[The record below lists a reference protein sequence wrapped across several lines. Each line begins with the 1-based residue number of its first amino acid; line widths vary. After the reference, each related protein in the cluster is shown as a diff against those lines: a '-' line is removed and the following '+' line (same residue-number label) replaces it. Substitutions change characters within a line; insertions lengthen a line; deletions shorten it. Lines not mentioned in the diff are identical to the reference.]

1 MSSPTQAILSL
12 SDKTGLVDLAQT
24 LRDLDIDLIASGGT
38 ARAIRQAGF
47 PVRDVA
53 DLTGAPEMLGGRVKT
68 LHPAV
73 HGGIL
78 ARNTGADQ
86 ADLAAQGYRPISLVF
101 CNLYPFQQTVAREDV
116 SLAEAI
122 EEIDIGGVTLLR
134 AAAKNFERVTVVCD
148 PADYNTVLAELASG
162 RETSLATRQRL
173 ALKAFHH
180 TAAYDAAISAYLR
193 EQFEAQSLPLRYGM
207 NPYQKPAQVYTASG
221 ELPITVLNG
230 APGFINLLDAL
241 NSWQL
246 VSELKTA
253 LGLPAAASFKHVSPA
268 GAGVAVPLSDSEAKA
283 YFVDD
288 MDLSP
293 LATAYA
299 RARGADRISSY
310 GDWIALSDEVDLST
324 AKVIGREVSDGVIA
338 PAYAPEALA
347 LLSKKKGGGYPVLQI
362 DPAYTPPEMETRQVF
377 GLHLLQRRNQ
387 FQIDEG
393 LLTNIVSAGKG
404 LPDSAKRD
412 LLIATIALK
421 YTQSNSVCY
430 ALNGQVIGLGAGQQS
445 RIHCTRLA
453 GHKVDLWWLR
463 QHPRVLDLRF
473 KSGVRRADKN
483 NAIDLFLI
491 DEMSA
496 AERAE
501 WESAFEQ
508 LPTFFTAAERA
519 QWLAQ
524 LDEVALSSDAFFPF
538 RDSIDRA
545 QRSGVKYVIEPGGA
559 LRDDTVIQAADEYGM
574 TLIFS
579 GLRLFH
585 H

>member
-1 MSSPTQAILSL
+1 
-12 SDKTGLVDLAQT
+12 
-24 LRDLDIDLIASGGT
+24 
-38 ARAIRQAGF
+38 
-47 PVRDVA
+47 
-53 DLTGAPEMLGGRVKT
+53 
-68 LHPAV
+68 
-73 HGGIL
+73 
-78 ARNTGADQ
+78 
-86 ADLAAQGYRPISLVF
+86 
-101 CNLYPFQQTVAREDV
+101 
-116 SLAEAI
+116 
-122 EEIDIGGVTLLR
+122 
-134 AAAKNFERVTVVCD
+134 
-148 PADYNTVLAELASG
+148 
-162 RETSLATRQRL
+162 
-173 ALKAFHH
+173 
-180 TAAYDAAISAYLR
+180 
-193 EQFEAQSLPLRYGM
+193 
-207 NPYQKPAQVYTASG
+207 
-221 ELPITVLNG
+221 
-230 APGFINLLDAL
+230 
-241 NSWQL
+241 
-246 VSELKTA
+246 
-253 LGLPAAASFKHVSPA
+253 
-268 GAGVAVPLSDSEAKA
+268 
-283 YFVDD
+283 
-288 MDLSP
+288 
-293 LATAYA
+293 
-299 RARGADRISSY
+299 
-310 GDWIALSDEVDLST
+310 
-324 AKVIGREVSDGVIA
+324 
-338 PAYAPEALA
+338 
-347 LLSKKKGGGYPVLQI
+347 
-362 DPAYTPPEMETRQVF
+362 VF